1 MNAPGEEIIVQ
12 LAAILKRIR
21 EVDTANLVGPDE
33 ILKNAQTR
41 DLLSKQQERIL
52 RRADRLGLDA
62 GALLGAASLRLS
74 TEQAAHNGGIF
85 RSIFGT

>member
-52 RRADRLGLDA
+52 RRADRLGLDT

-74 TEQAAHNGGIF
+74 TEQAAPYGGIL